1 MPDLQFK
8 ATINGRKIS
17 RTARPHQRLL
27 DFIRD
32 DLNLTGNK
40 EGCGAGECGTCSVFV
55 DGVLMKSCLVP
66 VAKAQ
71 GTIIETVES
80 LAQTGALAVLS
91 EEANRGKIALFA
103 GIEKAR
109 FKRQVLPGD
118 TLELEMV
125 LTRRRGP
132 IGEGEGVATVDGEVA
147 CQAVLRFAII
157 EGES

>member
-1 MPDLQFK
+1 MSVPAPTDILPHRPPFLLVDEVVRLQPGES
-8 ATINGRKIS
+8 A
-17 RTARPHQRLL
+17 TARWTVPI
-27 DFIRD
+27 DAPFF
-32 DLNLTGNK
+32 
-40 EGCGAGECGTCSVFV
+40 AGHFPGHPVTP
-55 DGVLMKSCLVP
+55 GVL
-66 VAKAQ
+66 
-71 GTIIETVES
+71 IVES

-109 FKRQVLPGD
+109 FKRQVLPGE

-147 CQAVLRFAII
+147 CQAVLRFAVV
-157 EGES
+157 EGDS

>member
-1 MPDLQFK
+1 MVHLEP
-8 ATINGRKIS
+8 GES
-17 RTARPHQRLL
+17 ARARWTVPV
-27 DFIRD
+27 DAPFF
-32 DLNLTGNK
+32 
-40 EGCGAGECGTCSVFV
+40 AGHFPGHPVTP
-55 DGVLMKSCLVP
+55 GVL
-66 VAKAQ
+66 
-71 GTIIETVES
+71 IVES

-91 EEANRGKIALFA
+91 EAANRGKIALFA
-103 GIEKAR
+103 GIEKAK

-147 CQAVLRFAII
+147 CQAVLRFAVI